1 MKKYILACSFV
12 AVILFLTSC
21 EKDEGKLPN
30 IAFKTGS
37 NYTSAD
43 ANTGQGTSVTIGIDA
58 SKSED
63 KDVLISFDIS
73 VSYDGGTSNSV
84 YSETLTGTS
93 GDIYSYDY
101 NFTTRQ
107 QAGTETYTFTVINR
121 DGLKNQV
128 SLTLTVN

>member
-1 MKKYILACSFV
+1 MTALI
-12 AVILFLTSC
+12 FLSSC
-21 EKDEGKLPN
+21 KEDEGKLPN
-30 IAFKTGS
+30 IAFKTGG
-37 NYTSAD
+37 NYTSSD
-43 ANTGQGTSVTIGIDA
+43 ASVGQGAAILVGISA

-73 VSYDGGTSNSV
+73 VSYDGGVSTSV
-84 YSETLTGTS
+84 YSETLTGAS
-93 GDIYSYDY
+93 GDTYSYDY
-101 NFTTRQ
+101 NITTRQ